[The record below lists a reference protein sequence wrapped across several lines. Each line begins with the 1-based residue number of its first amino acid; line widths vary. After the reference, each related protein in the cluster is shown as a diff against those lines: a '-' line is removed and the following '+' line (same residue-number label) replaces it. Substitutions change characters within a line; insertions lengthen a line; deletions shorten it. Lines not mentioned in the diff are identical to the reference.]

1 MYARAAVL
9 GPHDVRGNH
18 GIVLNNNGVAC
29 GFVDARSRQ
38 VYFASADGF
47 AGVRS
52 CETAFCGAWPFGR
65 RLVALGFA
73 LGFSAALPFPHACNS
88 IFVCIELIE
97 EKESHV
103 ATSVYPSHHV
113 CVPREHLTVRT
124 NGLVNEQNT
133 YRDIAV
139 YDFFTT
145 LSLDATLLQWENDTY
160 IPIHSTSS

>member
-1 MYARAAVL
+1 MA
-9 GPHDVRGNH
+9 
-18 GIVLNNNGVAC
+18 VLNNNGVVC
-29 GFVDARSRQ
+29 GFMDARSRQ
-38 VYFASADGF
+38 VYFASADEF

-65 RLVALGFA
+65 RLVAPGFA

-113 CVPREHLTVRT
+113 RLPRQHLQIT
-124 NGLVNEQNT
+124 GFCLMKGM
-133 YRDIAV
+133 
-139 YDFFTT
+139 
-145 LSLDATLLQWENDTY
+145 
-160 IPIHSTSS
+160 